1 MPQRTVR
8 LFAAACAAAVMLTF
22 CGVQVFAQT
31 PSWGEVRVAEHPV
44 SVRHKPDAASTLVR
58 TLRVGDTVRAVPM
71 AGGWAELYDMT
82 ESRRD
87 ATKAMG
93 YAPLAQLTPQAQAHV
108 PAPVKRSAAQR
119 PAAAATGSSEVMGEV
134 QQPVGGGKPLLS
146 GSAPSSGPQDP
157 VRITSDRMVY
167 SQNENAVIFLGNV
180 HGTQKD
186 MAIWAAKI
194 TAYFSEKNKDAK
206 GGKGSKGAAEKQQAP
221 KQPQAAGGS
230 GEFGDKIER
239 IVAEG
244 SVRLVAGKN
253 EGACARLIY
262 FVPEGVLRME
272 GNPILREGKS
282 TVRGDVIK
290 FYLHEN
296 RSEVLSGTKK
306 RVEAIFYQEQQG
318 GGK

>member
-1 MPQRTVR
+1 MLQRTVR
-8 LFAAACAAAVMLTF
+8 LFAAACAAAVMLML

-31 PSWGEVRVAEHPV
+31 PASWGEIRVAEHPV

-82 ESRRD
+82 EPRRD
-87 ATKAMG
+87 ATKAIG

-108 PAPVKRSAAQR
+108 PAPVKRPAAQR
-119 PAAAATGSSEVMGEV
+119 PVAAAAGSSEVKGEV
-134 QQPVGGGKPLLS
+134 QQPAGGNKPLLS

-194 TAYFSEKNKDAK
+194 TAYFSEKPKDAK
-206 GGKGSKGAAEKQQAP
+206 GGKGALEKQPAQKP
-221 KQPQAAGGS
+221 PQAAGGS
-230 GEFGDKIER
+230 GVGDKIER

-253 EGACARLIY
+253 EGACAKLIY

-282 TVRGDVIK
+282 TVRGDIIK
-290 FYLHEN
+290 FYIHEN

>member
-8 LFAAACAAAVMLTF
+8 LFAVACAVAVMLSF
-22 CGVQVFAQT
+22 CGVQAFAQT
-31 PSWGEVRVAEHPV
+31 PAWGEVRVAEHPV

-108 PAPVKRSAAQR
+108 PAPVKRSATPR
-119 PAAAATGSSEVMGEV
+119 PAAAATGSSEVKGEV
-134 QQPVGGGKPLLS
+134 QQPAGGGKPLLS
-146 GSAPSSGPQDP
+146 GSAPGSGPQDP

-194 TAYFSEKNKDAK
+194 TAYFSERPKDAK
-206 GGKGSKGAAEKQQAP
+206 SDKGTRGAAEKQQARKP
-221 KQPQAAGGS
+221 PQAPGDS
-230 GEFGDKIER
+230 GVGDKIER

-253 EGACARLIY
+253 EGACAKLIY